1 MIETGDL
8 SGELIAHLFGT
19 HSYIFKNTY
28 QILDSLFGLYNL
40 QNNEEF
46 NEWKN
51 KFIKIYSEKNC
62 NKELFLTHTYLTL
75 LIKIILIRV
84 VLSKIEFELID
95 LENIFS
101 LLNNFSNDFSDFER
115 NFGNWI
121 FLNVENNA
129 KEINNMIKQLA
140 LNLHFIYNSILKIKI
155 LREDLF
161 HNIYQE
167 LVSASLR
174 HLLGEF
180 YTPSFLARKMII
192 KSYDFGEN
200 VLDPACG
207 SGTFIIELIKHII
220 SKDTPLKNQ
229 ILAISNIYGYDLN
242 PFAVFISKINIF
254 LLIKD
259 LIPHCK
265 INIEL
270 RDSLFPEENIENK
283 FDLIIGN
290 PPWLTYSS
298 LESLEEQNKLKILVE
313 NLQIK
318 PSPKNILNLDLSAVF
333 FYQCRNLYLKNKG
346 KIFFVITSGIITGS
360 HNDRFRTFRGFR
372 NIKIWTFTK
381 EIFNVGFIC
390 LFAIK
395 DKLNNNKGREE
406 LEQREIP
413 VEYFDFKKS
422 NSSFKIVKMKE
433 DIYVPYTVVEKSR
446 KFYVK
451 KLISKEIKNKMYPY
465 AKSHYFDLFHKGA
478 DLNPRNLIF
487 IKFKK
492 KSNTLALIN
501 VDKRIL
507 KKAKPPWNKIEYQ
520 NQIIEKKYIFKCAK
534 STELVKFNIFHTYNV
549 FLPIEKY
556 NLTWNPRSLS
566 KYGSSF
572 YKLMNEKYLKYKKN
586 TTKHKSLME
595 NLNRWGKL
603 LNKRQFS
610 DSKVVYNNSGSMLN
624 AAVITGDYIITGDLS
639 FLDTTNI
646 NEAYY
651 LAAILNSP
659 ILSEQIKIR
668 KSSRHIFKKA
678 LEFPIEKYNENN
690 KIHKNLSEIGKIATL
705 KSKEVCKKYTSN
717 VNNSISKWEIQKQ
730 LHQIL
735 KPLFDKTDNLI
746 HKMFY
751 KSYAVKKNLDDF

>member
-1 MIETGDL
+1 VIETKEI
-8 SGELIAHLFGT
+8 SGEIIAHLFGA
-19 HSYIFKNTY
+19 HSDSFKNTY

-46 NEWKN
+46 KEWK
-51 KFIKIYSEKNC
+51 KLFIKIYSDRNC
-62 NKELFLTHTYLTL
+62 NKELFLTHTYLAL
-75 LIKIILIRV
+75 LIKVILIRV

-95 LENIFS
+95 LKNIFS
-101 LLNNFSNDFSDFER
+101 LLNDFSNDFSHFER

-121 FLNVENNA
+121 FLNVENNP
-129 KEINNMIKQLA
+129 KVINDMIKQLVF
-140 LNLHFIYNSILKIKI
+140 NLRIIYNSIIKTEV

-161 HNIYQE
+161 HHIYQE
-167 LVSASLR
+167 LISASIK
-174 HLLGEF
+174 HLMGEF
-180 YTPSFLARKMII
+180 YTPIYLARKMII
-192 KSYDFGEN
+192 NSYDFGEK

-207 SGTFIIELIKHII
+207 SSTFIIELIKHIK
-220 SKDTPLKNQ
+220 SKNTPLKNQ
-229 ILAISNIYGYDLN
+229 ISAINNIYGYDLN

-298 LESLEEQNKLKILVE
+298 LESLEDQNKLKVLVE

-333 FYQCRNLYLKNKG
+333 FYQCCNLYLKNRG

-381 EIFNVGFIC
+381 EIFNVNFIC

-395 DKLNNNKGREE
+395 DKLNGNKSREE

-413 VEYFDFKKS
+413 VEHFDFEKL
-422 NSSFKIVKMKE
+422 NSSLKIMKIKE
-433 DIYVPYTVVEKSR
+433 DIYVPYAVVERSGKL
-446 KFYVK
+446 FVK
-451 KLISKEIKNKMYPY
+451 KFIPKEIKNKMYPY
-465 AKSHYFDLFHKGA
+465 AKSYYFDLFHKGA

-487 IKFKK
+487 IEFKQ
-492 KSNTLALIN
+492 KSDLLAIIN

-507 KKAKPPWNKIEYQ
+507 KKAKSPWNKIEYQ

-534 STELVKFNIFHTYNV
+534 STELVKFNVFYTYNV

-556 NLTWNPRSLS
+556 DLTWEPTSLS

-572 YKLMNEKYLKYKKN
+572 YTLINEKYLKYKKN

-610 DSKVVYNNSGSMLN
+610 DIKVGYNNSGSVLN
-624 AAVITGDYIITGDLS
+624 AAVITGDCIITGDLS
-639 FLDTTNI
+639 FLNTSNL
-646 NEAYY
+646 NEAFY
-651 LAAILNSP
+651 LTAILNSP

-705 KSKEVCKKYTSN
+705 KSKEVCKKFNSK

-746 HKMFY
+746 FKMIY
-751 KSYAVKKNLDDF
+751 KSDAINENLN

>member
-1 MIETGDL
+1 LIKKVKL
-8 SGELIAHLFGT
+8 SAELINQLFGVN
-19 HSYIFKNTY
+19 SPIFKSNLS
-28 QILDSLFGLYNL
+28 ILERLFNL
-40 QNNEEF
+40 FKINKSIYF
-46 NEWKN
+46 NDWKE
-51 KFIKIYSEKNC
+51 KFIKIYNERDCDYK
-62 NKELFLTHTYLTL
+62 LFLAHSYLFIL
-75 LIKIILIRV
+75 LKIILERIF
-84 VLSKIEFELID
+84 LNTPNFEINDLKNILKYLGDYSLYFNEFEQS
-95 LENIFS
+95 FS
-101 LLNNFSNDFSDFER
+101 
-115 NFGNWI
+115 NWI
-121 FLNVENNA
+121 FDSTNNNSKDVEEHFNQLLLNLTSMYNLIPENNV
-129 KEINNMIKQLA
+129 I
-140 LNLHFIYNSILKIKI
+140 
-155 LREDLF
+155 REDLF
-161 HNIYQE
+161 HHIYQE
-167 LVSASLR
+167 LISASLR
-174 HLLGEF
+174 HQIGEF
-180 YTPSFLARKMII
+180 YTPSYIAKKMIT
-192 KSYDFGEN
+192 KSYDFGEK

-207 SGTFIIELIKHII
+207 SGTFIIELIKHIT
-220 SKDTPLKNQ
+220 SKDIPLKNQ
-229 ILAISNIYGYDLN
+229 VSAINNIHGYDLN

-270 RDSLFPEENIENK
+270 RDSLFPENNIENK

-381 EIFNVGFIC
+381 IIFNVNFIC

-395 DKLNNNKGREE
+395 DKLNNNKSREE

-413 VEYFDFKKS
+413 VEHFDFKKS
-422 NSSFKIVKMKE
+422 NSTFKIVKMKE

-507 KKAKPPWNKIEYQ
+507 KKAKSPWNKIEYQ

-534 STELVKFNIFHTYNV
+534 STELVKFNIFHTYSV
-549 FLPIEKY
+549 FLPIEKN
-556 NLTWNPRSLS
+556 NLTWAPKALS
-566 KYGSSF
+566 KYGLSF
-572 YKLMNEKYLKYKKN
+572 YELINHKYLKYKKK

-595 NLNRWGKL
+595 SLNRWGKL

-678 LEFPIEKYNENN
+678 LEFPIEKYKENN

-717 VNNSISKWEIQKQ
+717 MNNSISKWEIQKQ

-746 HKMFY
+746 YKMIY
-751 KSYAVKKNLDDF
+751 KSDAINENLN

>member
-1 MIETGDL
+1 MIKKVKL
-8 SGELIAHLFGT
+8 SAELINQLFGAN
-19 HSYIFKNTY
+19 SPIFKSNIYILERLFNLFKINKSTY
-28 QILDSLFGLYNL
+28 
-40 QNNEEF
+40 F
-46 NEWKN
+46 NDWKE
-51 KFIKIYSEKNC
+51 KFIKIYNERDCDYK
-62 NKELFLTHTYLTL
+62 LFLAHSYLFIL
-75 LIKIILIRV
+75 LKIILERIFLNTPNFEINDFKNILKN
-84 VLSKIEFELID
+84 LSDYSLYFNEFEQS
-95 LENIFS
+95 FS
-101 LLNNFSNDFSDFER
+101 
-115 NFGNWI
+115 NWI
-121 FLNVENNA
+121 FDS
-129 KEINNMIKQLA
+129 INNSSKDVDEYVNQLL
-140 LNLHFIYNSILKIKI
+140 LNLTSMYNSIPEDDVV
-155 LREDLF
+155 REDLF
-161 HNIYQE
+161 HHIYQE
-167 LVSASLR
+167 LISATLR
-174 HLLGEF
+174 HSMGEF
-180 YTPSFLARKMII
+180 YTPSYLARKMII
-192 KSYDFGEN
+192 NSYDFGDK

-207 SGTFIIELIKHII
+207 SGTFIIELIKHIT
-220 SKDTPLKNQ
+220 SKDTLLKNQ
-229 ILAISNIYGYDLN
+229 ISAIINIYGYDLN

-290 PPWLTYSS
+290 PPWLTYGS
-298 LESLEEQNKLKILVE
+298 LESLEEQNKLKVLVE

-333 FYQCRNLYLKNKG
+333 FYQCSNLYLKNKG

-372 NIKIWTFTK
+372 NIKIWKFTK
-381 EIFNVGFIC
+381 KIFNIDFIC

-395 DKLNNNKGREE
+395 DKLNDNKSRKE

-433 DIYVPYTVVEKSR
+433 VIYIPYTVVEKSG

-451 KLISKEIKNKMYPY
+451 KLIPKEIKNKMYPY

-492 KSNTLALIN
+492 RSDTLALIN
-501 VDKRIL
+501 LDKKIL
-507 KKAKPPWNKIEYQ
+507 KKAKSPWNKIEYQ
-520 NQIIEKKYIFKCAK
+520 NQIIEKKYIFKCVK
-534 STELVKFNIFHTYNV
+534 STELVKFNIFHTYSV
-549 FLPIEKY
+549 FLPIEKN
-556 NLTWNPRSLS
+556 NLTWDPKALS
-566 KYGSSF
+566 KYGSLF
-572 YKLMNEKYLKYKKN
+572 YELINQKYLKYKKK

-595 NLNRWGKL
+595 NLNRWNKL

-610 DSKVVYNNSGSMLN
+610 HIKVVYNNSGSMLN
-624 AAVITGDYIITGDLS
+624 AAVITGDCIITGDLS

-646 NEAYY
+646 NEAHY
-651 LAAILNSP
+651 LTAILNSP
-659 ILSEQIKIR
+659 IFSEQIKIR

-705 KSKEVCKKYTSN
+705 KSKEVCKKFTSN

-746 HKMFY
+746 YKMFY
-751 KSYAVKKNLDDF
+751 KSYAVNENLN

>member
-1 MIETGDL
+1 M
-8 SGELIAHLFGT
+8 
-19 HSYIFKNTY
+19 
-28 QILDSLFGLYNL
+28 
-40 QNNEEF
+40 
-46 NEWKN
+46 
-51 KFIKIYSEKNC
+51 
-62 NKELFLTHTYLTL
+62 
-75 LIKIILIRV
+75 
-84 VLSKIEFELID
+84 SKIEFELID
-95 LENIFS
+95 LKNIFS

-121 FLNVENNA
+121 FLNVENNP
-129 KEINNMIKQLA
+129 KEINDMIKQLV
-140 LNLHFIYNSILKIKI
+140 LNLHFIYNSILKIEV

-161 HNIYQE
+161 HHIYQE
-167 LVSASLR
+167 LISASIR
-174 HLLGEF
+174 HSIGEF
-180 YTPSFLARKMII
+180 YTPSYLVRKMII
-192 KSYDFGEN
+192 NSYDFGN
-200 VLDPACG
+200 KVLDPACG
-207 SGTFIIELIKHII
+207 SGTFVIELIKHIK
-220 SKDTPLKNQ
+220 SKNTALKNQ
-229 ILAISNIYGYDLN
+229 ISAINNIHGYDLN
-242 PFAVFISKINIF
+242 PFAVFISKVNIF

-270 RDSLFPEENIENK
+270 RDSLFLEENIENK

-298 LESLEEQNKLKILVE
+298 LESLEDQNKLKVLVE

-333 FYQCRNLYLKNKG
+333 FYQCRNLYLKNRG

-372 NIKIWTFTK
+372 NVKIWTFTK

-395 DKLNNNKGREE
+395 DELNGNKSREE

-413 VEYFDFKKS
+413 VEHFDFEKL
-422 NSSFKIVKMKE
+422 NSSLKIMKIKE
-433 DIYVPYTVVEKSR
+433 DTYVPYAVVERSGKL
-446 KFYVK
+446 YVK
-451 KLISKEIKNKMYPY
+451 KFIPKEIKNKMYPY
-465 AKSHYFDLFHKGA
+465 AKSYYFDLFHKGA

-487 IKFKK
+487 IEFKQ
-492 KSNTLALIN
+492 KSDLLAIIN

-534 STELVKFNIFHTYNV
+534 STELVKFNIFHTYSV
-549 FLPIEKY
+549 FLPIEKN
-556 NLTWNPRSLS
+556 NLTWDPKALS
-566 KYGSSF
+566 KYGSLF
-572 YKLMNEKYLKYKKN
+572 YELINQKYLKYKKK

-595 NLNRWGKL
+595 NLNRWNKL

-610 DSKVVYNNSGSMLN
+610 HIKVVYNNSGSILN

-639 FLDTTNI
+639 FLDTTNL

-651 LAAILNSP
+651 LTAILNSP

-678 LEFPIEKYNENN
+678 LEFSIEKYKENN

-751 KSYAVKKNLDDF
+751 

>member
-1 MIETGDL
+1 LIKKVKL
-8 SGELIAHLFGT
+8 SAELINQLFGAN
-19 HSYIFKNTY
+19 SPIFKSNIY
-28 QILDSLFGLYNL
+28 ILERLFNL
-40 QNNEEF
+40 F
-46 NEWKN
+46 NIHKSKYFYDWKE
-51 KFIKIYSEKNC
+51 KFIKIYNERDCDYK
-62 NKELFLTHTYLTL
+62 LFLAHSYLFIL
-75 LIKIILIRV
+75 LKIILERIF
-84 VLSKIEFELID
+84 LNTPNFEINDFKNILKYLGDYSLYFNEFEQS
-95 LENIFS
+95 FS
-101 LLNNFSNDFSDFER
+101 
-115 NFGNWI
+115 NWI
-121 FLNVENNA
+121 FDS
-129 KEINNMIKQLA
+129 INNSSKDVDEYANQLL
-140 LNLHFIYNSILKIKI
+140 LNLTSMYNLIPEDNVI
-155 LREDLF
+155 REDLF
-161 HNIYQE
+161 HHIYQE
-167 LVSASLR
+167 LISASLR
-174 HLLGEF
+174 HQVGEF
-180 YTPSFLARKMII
+180 YTPSYIAKKMIT
-192 KSYDFGEN
+192 KSYDFGEK

-207 SGTFIIELIKHII
+207 SGTFIIELIKHIT

-229 ILAISNIYGYDLN
+229 ISAINNIYGYDLN

-270 RDSLFPEENIENK
+270 RDSLFLEENIENK

-298 LESLEEQNKLKILVE
+298 LGSLEDQNKLKILVE

-333 FYQCRNLYLKNKG
+333 FYQCSNLYLKNSG

-381 EIFNVGFIC
+381 KIFNVDFIC

-395 DKLNNNKGREE
+395 DKLNNNKNREE

-413 VEYFDFKKS
+413 VEHFDFEKL
-422 NSSFKIVKMKE
+422 NSSLKIMKIKE
-433 DIYVPYTVVEKSR
+433 DIYVPYAVVERSGKL
-446 KFYVK
+446 YVK
-451 KLISKEIKNKMYPY
+451 KLIPKEIKNKMYPY

-487 IKFKK
+487 IEFKQ
-492 KSNTLALIN
+492 KSDLLAIIN

-507 KKAKPPWNKIEYQ
+507 KKAKPPWNKIEYL
-520 NQIIEKKYIFKCAK
+520 NQIIEKKYIFKCTK
-534 STELVKFNIFHTYNV
+534 STELVKFNVFHTYNV

-610 DSKVVYNNSGSMLN
+610 DIKVVYNNSGSMLN

-639 FLDTTNI
+639 FLDTINI

-735 KPLFDKTDNLI
+735 KPLFNKTDNLV
-746 HKMFY
+746 HKMFN
-751 KSYAVKKNLDDF
+751 KSDAINENLN

>member
-1 MIETGDL
+1 LIKKDKL
-8 SGELIAHLFGT
+8 SAELINQLFGAN
-19 HSYIFKNTY
+19 SLIFKSNIY
-28 QILDSLFGLYNL
+28 ILERLFNL
-40 QNNEEF
+40 F
-46 NEWKN
+46 NIHKSKYFYDWKE
-51 KFIKIYSEKNC
+51 KFIKIYNEIDCDYK
-62 NKELFLTHTYLTL
+62 LFLTHSYLFIL
-75 LIKIILIRV
+75 LKIILERIFLNTPNFEINDFKNILKN
-84 VLSKIEFELID
+84 LSDYSLYFNEFEQS
-95 LENIFS
+95 FS
-101 LLNNFSNDFSDFER
+101 
-115 NFGNWI
+115 NWI
-121 FLNVENNA
+121 FNS
-129 KEINNMIKQLA
+129 INNSSKDVDEYANQLL
-140 LNLHFIYNSILKIKI
+140 LNLTSMYNSIPEDDVV
-155 LREDLF
+155 REDLF
-161 HNIYQE
+161 HHIYQE
-167 LVSASLR
+167 LISATLR
-174 HLLGEF
+174 HSMGEF
-180 YTPSFLARKMII
+180 YTPSYLARKMII
-192 KSYDFGEN
+192 KSYDLGEK

-207 SGTFIIELIKHII
+207 SGTFIIELIKHIT

-229 ILAISNIYGYDLN
+229 ISAINNIYGYDLN

-265 INIEL
+265 INLEL
-270 RDSLFPEENIENK
+270 RDSLFPDENIDNK

-360 HNDRFRTFRGFR
+360 HNDRFRTFRGFK

-395 DKLNNNKGREE
+395 DKLDGNKSREE

-413 VEYFDFKKS
+413 VEHFDFKKS
-422 NSSFKIVKMKE
+422 NSTFKIVKLKE

-501 VDKRIL
+501 VDKKIL
-507 KKAKPPWNKIEYQ
+507 KKAKSPWNKIEYQ

-603 LNKRQFS
+603 LNKRQFL
-610 DSKVVYNNSGSMLN
+610 DIKVVYNNSGSMLN

-659 ILSEQIKIR
+659 IFSEQIKIR

-717 VNNSISKWEIQKQ
+717 MNNSISKWEIQKQ

-751 KSYAVKKNLDDF
+751 KSDAINENLN